1 MPALAVLLPNP
12 VDPDLADERTWYQ
25 QNGAPLYYAV
35 DRWIGRRGQIEWP
48 ARSPDLTRLDFFYED
63 ISRIRS
69 M

>member
-1 MPALAVLLPNP
+1 MKENQ
-12 VDPDLADERTWYQ
+12 EQ

-63 ISRIRS
+63 ISRIRIILG
-69 M
+69 MI